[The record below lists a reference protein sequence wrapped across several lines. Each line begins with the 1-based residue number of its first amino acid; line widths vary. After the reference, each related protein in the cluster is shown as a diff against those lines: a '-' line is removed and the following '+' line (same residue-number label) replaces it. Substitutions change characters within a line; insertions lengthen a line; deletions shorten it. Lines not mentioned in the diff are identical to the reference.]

1 MAVGL
6 GLVAAACSSG
16 ASEAE
21 IQSQIDVAVE
31 EALNEQSSA
40 RTVASGSAQSTT
52 PTNQDDSANVRS
64 EFEFQLRRLMGEV
77 AAAMAEPITNRI
89 DPLTCA
95 EATTLR
101 DLSAPGD
108 EVAEQYWVLVCLES
122 PFTGVVG
129 DISHMD
135 IRSTD
140 SIIRPFEAEVQAQ
153 ITFDSSFFV
162 EERTASSQVTWRLSF
177 ALVDGTWVLTDI
189 TQFIDREFRDSYEK
203 LIGKELPE
211 WNTTDVTEAILLRV
225 NPDARPAASTGET
238 TPPETTPPETTP
250 PETTPPETTPPETTQ
265 GADPVWTTAAS
276 ASCTSERIEV
286 TVTVVNTWSEEL
298 TMYFVGAEWE
308 PIGHTPFQLES
319 WWNVQSLQPG
329 EEVTLTD
336 SWTANDL
343 PSKGDNIYVTVSAG
357 GPNQAFDQN
366 LVFECG

>member
-1 MAVGL
+1 MSRISLSAMAVGL
-6 GLVAAACSSG
+6 GLAAAACSSG

-64 EFEFQLRRLMGEV
+64 EFESQLRRLMGEV

-101 DLSAPGD
+101 DLSAPSD
-108 EVAEQYWVLVCLES
+108 EVAEQYWMLVCLES
-122 PFTGVVG
+122 LFTGVVG

-140 SIIRPFEAEVQAQ
+140 SIIRPFEAEVQAL
-153 ITFDSSFFV
+153 ITLSSNFV
-162 EERTASSQVTWRLSF
+162 GQQATGSSTNTWRFDFVLIG
-177 ALVDGTWVLTDI
+177 DIWVLTDI
-189 TQFIDREFRDSYEK
+189 KDFNDREWRDFYET
-203 LIGKELPE
+203 LTGEELPE
-211 WNTTDVTEAILLRV
+211 WDTTDLTEVVLLRV
-225 NPDARPAASTGET
+225 NPDARPQASTGET
-238 TPPETTPPETTP
+238 TPPETTPPEA
-250 PETTPPETTPPETTQ
+250 TQ
-265 GADPVWTTAAS
+265 GADPVWTMAAS

-298 TMYFVGAEWE
+298 TMYLVGAEWE

-319 WWNVQSLQPG
+319 WWSVQSLQPG

-343 PSKGDNIYVTVSAG
+343 PSKGDNIYVIVSAG